1 VHAVDQYILR
11 VLADQWATPA
21 RTASLLDVS
30 RHGDGIADE
39 LARVGFRVTRVRL
52 DDSSLETVSERLA
65 GVHRLFDTVIVRD
78 VLEVVEDWREVV
90 NRAARRLRPGGV
102 FVYGVTGSGAGPL
115 PGRFMPGW
123 LRSRIRPAIPAGEL
137 VAMLRRSGLLPR
149 EIVPLGPDALEAV
162 TAAHMGYS
170 IRRVEPSST
179 AFALRWDFV
188 GTGERWLAGVRE
200 EAT

>member
-1 VHAVDQYILR
+1 VHAVDQYVLH
-11 VLADQWATPA
+11 VLADQWAAPA
-21 RTASLLDVS
+21 RTPRLLDVS
-30 RHGDGIADE
+30 RHGDGIADQ

-102 FVYGVTGSGAGPL
+102 FVYGVTGRGAGPL
-115 PGRFMPGW
+115 TGRFMPGW

-170 IRRVEPSST
+170 IRRAEAPST
-179 AFALRWDFV
+179 ARGLRWDFPSLV
-188 GTGERWLAGVRE
+188 PLAPTNAGS
-200 EAT
+200 